1 METLP
6 QTEEYRV
13 RYFDADDD
21 FIHSRTYETEAD
33 AEWNAVNTLGNM
45 SRNGI
50 ITRAVVIYFHSDGIN
65 RFSSICNEFEI

>member
-6 QTEEYRV
+6 RIEEYRV
-13 RYFDADDD
+13 RYFNEDDE
-21 FIHSRTYETEAD
+21 FVQSRTYESEAD
-33 AEWNAVNTLGNM
+33 AEWNAVNTLGHT

-50 ITRAVVIYFHSDGIN
+50 IVRAVVIYFHSDGIN